1 MNALDNFL
9 KVIDKMPKEQQQ
21 KAVPLLKLVSV
32 IIDNNNEMVKRRY
45 EFNSQFTAVVGV
57 VFGVLAAFN
66 NIGNNKCA
74 DIIYIIG
81 LVCCGLCLVCCVIG
95 LYQPVH
101 NAEVK
106 KDNNILKAF
115 NELIVVFTLGQKN
128 KVDDET
134 KTEQIEEIKPSRVF
148 KWLHIFSYIL
158 FGIAVACMVTKVI
171 ILYAIAY

>member
-45 EFNSQFTAVVGV
+45 EINSQFTAVVGV

-74 DIIYIIG
+74 DIIYNYWLSLLWSMFG
-81 LVCCGLCLVCCVIG
+81 MLCYRFI
-95 LYQPVH
+95 
-101 NAEVK
+101 
-106 KDNNILKAF
+106 
-115 NELIVVFTLGQKN
+115 
-128 KVDDET
+128 
-134 KTEQIEEIKPSRVF
+134 S
-148 KWLHIFSYIL
+148 
-158 FGIAVACMVTKVI
+158 ACT
-171 ILYAIAY
+171 